1 MQYSKNTCVGVV
13 IVLVATFIIPPVVDC
28 AAPIAQHISI
38 AASPNKELVIKL
50 RGYDSDGDVLKATLS
65 PGNTNAGK
73 VYQLSQVYSDY
84 GYEPKTGDVIKSSSE
99 VTGSSNRVVF
109 SPASNTAKPG
119 NAPWREFT
127 YVVNDGTSDSNVGIV
142 KVVGSDKVLIGS
154 SFSDD
159 AESWTVSQ
167 NGAGG
172 VGSYHDTSSRGLLN
186 RYIYSKED
194 EIHVDANGDDSKLW
208 YFNAPN
214 KFLGN
219 FIHAYGGRL
228 EFTLGSQ
235 SGDFSKANLNK
246 GGALPFVILD
256 CATCDQGSGVRLVKY
271 LGSDLTFDGKTKK
284 YSIPLTPTSGGWLKD
299 PKNTLF
305 SWTTPSDCEM
315 VELLA
320 GLSNVRILGD
330 FTRWHESV
338 SLDEVTW
345 KHGPGIPISCY
356 GKY

>member
-1 MQYSKNTCVGVV
+1 M
-13 IVLVATFIIPPVVDC
+13 
-28 AAPIAQHISI
+28 
-38 AASPNKELVIKL
+38 
-50 RGYDSDGDVLKATLS
+50 
-65 PGNTNAGK
+65 
-73 VYQLSQVYSDY
+73 
-84 GYEPKTGDVIKSSSE
+84 
-99 VTGSSNRVVF
+99 
-109 SPASNTAKPG
+109 
-119 NAPWREFT
+119 
-127 YVVNDGTSDSNVGIV
+127 
-142 KVVGSDKVLIGS
+142 
-154 SFSDD
+154 
-159 AESWTVSQ
+159 
-167 NGAGG
+167 
-172 VGSYHDTSSRGLLN
+172 
-186 RYIYSKED
+186 
-194 EIHVDANGDDSKLW
+194 
-208 YFNAPN
+208 
-214 KFLGN
+214 
-219 FIHAYGGRL
+219 
-228 EFTLGSQ
+228 GSQ